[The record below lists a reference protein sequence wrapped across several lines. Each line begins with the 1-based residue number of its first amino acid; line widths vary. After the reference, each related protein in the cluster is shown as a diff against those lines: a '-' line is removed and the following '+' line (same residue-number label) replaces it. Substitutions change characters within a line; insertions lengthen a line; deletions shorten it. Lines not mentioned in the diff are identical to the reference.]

1 MTKPNKIVTIQAD
14 KERHIKYGMNAF
26 VRLEREL
33 GKPLTSM
40 MSDETSLE
48 ELRTMLWVGLM
59 WEDKKLTP
67 DKVGDIMD
75 EVMETQ
81 GLEYLSGA
89 LGEAIQGALGKTATP
104 SK

>member
-1 MTKPNKIVTIQAD
+1 MTKPNKVVTIQAD

-26 VRLEREL
+26 VKLEREL

-40 MSDETSLE
+40 TDDTSLE
-48 ELRTMLWVGLM
+48 ELRTMLWVGLL
-59 WEDKKLTP
+59 WEDKKLSP

-75 EVMETQ
+75 EVIDTE
-81 GLEYLSGA
+81 GLDYLSAA